1 MRIIGQEPASAS
13 ETRQA
18 DEVNGPGEVNA
29 RPTRRG
35 NLVLAESD
43 PIVATDLIEAAAEI
57 GIETTWCRDGA
68 EALLAVGAEVPNVL
82 VIATHTDTV
91 DTQRIS
97 AAVRSRSD
105 LPILVGATAGEE
117 ELARRA
123 LASGASAVIS
133 RPYDINAIAPF
144 ALDTNGYSPHEPS
157 VFTAGPIHVDRRGYE
172 TRVRGNFVQ
181 LTQRELELLV
191 FLIVQRGSV
200 VSSEE
205 ISTAVW
211 GHPAHTNTVAVHVK
225 RLREKLGADPEH
237 GEYIRTIRGAGYR
250 LAPSI
255 CA

>member
-1 MRIIGQEPASAS
+1 MTTEAGR
-13 ETRQA
+13 A
-18 DEVNGPGEVNA
+18 DAVNEPGEHCA
-29 RPTRRG
+29 AHPPTRG
-35 NLVLAESD
+35 SLVLAESD
-43 PIVATDLIEAAAEI
+43 PTVANELIEAAAQI

-68 EALLAVGAEVPNVL
+68 EALLAVGAEIPNVL
-82 VIATHTDTV
+82 VIAAHTDTV
-91 DTQRIS
+91 DTPRIS
-97 AAVRSRSD
+97 AAVRSRSN
-105 LPILVGATAGEE
+105 LPILVGAAAGEE

-123 LASGASAVIS
+123 LSSGASAVIV
-133 RPYDINAIAPF
+133 RPYDIGAIAPF
-144 ALDTNGYSPHEPS
+144 ALDANGFSSNEHT

-181 LTQRELELLV
+181 LTQRELDLLV
-191 FLIVQRGSV
+191 FLIEQRGSV
-200 VSSEE
+200 ASSEE

>member
-1 MRIIGQEPASAS
+1 MTTEVGRV
-13 ETRQA
+13 
-18 DEVNGPGEVNA
+18 DEVNGPGKHCA
-29 RPTRRG
+29 AHPPTRG
-35 NLVLAESD
+35 SVVLAESD
-43 PIVATDLIEAAAEI
+43 PAVANELIAAAAQI

-68 EALLAVGAEVPNVL
+68 EALLVVGAEIPNVL
-82 VIATHTDTV
+82 VIAAHTDTV
-91 DTQRIS
+91 DTPRIS
-97 AAVRSRSD
+97 ATVRSRSN
-105 LPILVGATAGEE
+105 LPILVGAAAGEE

-123 LASGASAVIS
+123 LASGASAVIT
-133 RPYDINAIAPF
+133 RPYDIGAIAPF
-144 ALDTNGYSPHEPS
+144 ALDANGNSATEPT

-191 FLIVQRGSV
+191 FLIEQRGSV
-200 VSSEE
+200 ASSEE